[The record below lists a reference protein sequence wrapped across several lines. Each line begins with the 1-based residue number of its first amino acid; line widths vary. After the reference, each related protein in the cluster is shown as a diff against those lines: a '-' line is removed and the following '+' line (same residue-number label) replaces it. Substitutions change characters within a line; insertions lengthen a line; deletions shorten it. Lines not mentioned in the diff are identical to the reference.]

1 MKDIKEYLEAKQLQ
15 LDECEG
21 KLKELKSKLSPSDT
35 KANAEIDKQ
44 IQTVEMKIKEGK
56 AKLEAL
62 GKASKE
68 EFAEHKESIDESFRA
83 IYTHLAMS

>member
-1 MKDIKEYLEAKQLQ
+1 MNDIKLYLETKQTQ
-15 LDECEG
+15 LDECEA
-21 KLKELKSKLSPSDT
+21 KLKQLKSNLSPSDT
-35 KANAEIDKQ
+35 KANAELDKQ
-44 IQTVEMKIKEGK
+44 IKTVETKIEEGK

-68 EFAEHKESIDESFRA
+68 EIAEHKKAIDESFRA